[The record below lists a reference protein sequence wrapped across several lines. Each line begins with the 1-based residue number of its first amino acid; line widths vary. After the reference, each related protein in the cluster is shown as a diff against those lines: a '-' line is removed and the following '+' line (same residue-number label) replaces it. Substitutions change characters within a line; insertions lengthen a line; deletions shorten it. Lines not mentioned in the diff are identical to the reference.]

1 MSRFYIT
8 KQFSFE
14 MAHALTDYPG
24 KCRNIHGHSY
34 RLEVTVTGDRIESS
48 GMVIDFKHLKD
59 LVNRTVVEPLDH
71 FLVLSDRTDDEL
83 QRLLK
88 NNYEKVKIVPFQP
101 STENLLEYM
110 AKMLAPELPGNVS
123 ISSLRLQETEQS
135 WVELKFD
142 HQ

>member
-1 MSRFYIT
+1 MSKFYVT

-34 RLEVTVTGDRIESS
+34 RLEVTVTGNRLESS
-48 GMVIDFKHLKD
+48 GIVIDFKQLKD
-59 LVNRTVVEPLDH
+59 IVNQTVVEPLDH
-71 FLVLSDRTDDEL
+71 CLVLSERTDLEL

-88 NNYEKVKIVPFQP
+88 KEFDKVAIVPFQP

-110 AKMLAPELPGNVS
+110 ATRIVPELPGNVS
-123 ISSLRLQETEQS
+123 ISSLKLQETEQS

-142 HQ
+142 NQ

>member
-1 MSRFYIT
+1 MSTFYVT

-34 RLEVTVTGDRIESS
+34 RLEVTVTGNRLESS

-59 LVNRTVVEPLDH
+59 IVNHTVVDPLDH
-71 FLVLSDRTDDEL
+71 CLVLSAQTDDEL
-83 QRLLK
+83 QRLLMK
-88 NNYEKVKIVPFQP
+88 NYEKVMIVPFQP

-110 AKMLAPELPGNVS
+110 ATRLAPELPENVKL
-123 ISSLRLQETEQS
+123 SSLRLQETEQS
-135 WVELKFD
+135 WVELKFEN
-142 HQ
+142 Q